1 MSLRFTITDWS
12 AFAPG
17 LASHDRWLDW
27 ARAPCL
33 PVGDDTPTVARMPV
47 ILRRRLER
55 IGRVALQP
63 VYDCQLSHDGDI
75 PHVFASRHGDLSRT
89 YGMLQSLTRGEQ
101 LSPTAFGLSTHNAI
115 AALYGIAC
123 GMRGSHVAVSAGATS
138 AEAAV
143 VEALGL
149 LNQGARE
156 VIVVMY
162 DSPLPDDYRVFADE
176 PQCHYAW
183 AWRIALADSGS
194 DVFSLVSGSGAAHL
208 NTSRCLPHGLDV
220 LRFVISGLDTMQ
232 FADRGR
238 LWCWRRH
245 G

>member
-1 MSLRFTITDWS
+1 MSLRFTVRDWS

-17 LASHDRWLDW
+17 LASRGQWLDW
-27 ARAPCL
+27 AQAPGL
-33 PVGDDTPTVARMPV
+33 PVGDDTPAVTQMPAM
-47 ILRRRLER
+47 LRRRLER
-55 IGRVALQP
+55 QGRIALQP
-63 VYDCQLSHDGDI
+63 VYDCQSPQDSDI

-89 YGMLQSLTRGEQ
+89 YGMLQALTRGEP

-123 GMRGSHVAVSAGATS
+123 GMHGNHVAVSAGATS

-143 VEALGL
+143 IEALCL

-156 VIVVMY
+156 VVVVMY

-176 PQCHYAW
+176 PQCHYSW
-183 AWRIALADSGS
+183 VWRIALADSGS
-194 DVFSLVSGSGAAHL
+194 DVFSLVSGSGAAQS
-208 NTSRCLPHGLDV
+208 NTSPCLPHGLDV

-232 FADRGR
+232 FVERGR
-238 LWCWRRH
+238 HWCWRRH

>member
-17 LASHDRWLDW
+17 LASRDRWLDW
-27 ARAPCL
+27 AQAPRL
-33 PVGDDTPTVARMPV
+33 PVGDDTPAVAQMPAM
-47 ILRRRLER
+47 LRRRLER
-55 IGRVALQP
+55 LGRIALQP
-63 VYDCQLSHDGDI
+63 VYDCQTPRDGDI
-75 PHVFASRHGDLSRT
+75 PHVFASRHGDLPRS
-89 YGMLQSLTRGEQ
+89 YGMLQALTRGEP

-123 GMRGSHVAVSAGATS
+123 AMHGNHVAVSAGATS

-143 VEALGL
+143 IEALGL

-156 VIVVMY
+156 VVVVMY

-176 PQCHYAW
+176 PQCHYSW
-183 AWRIALADSGS
+183 AWRIALADSRG
-194 DVFSLVSGSGAAHL
+194 DVFSLVSGPGAAES
-208 NTSRCLPHGLDV
+208 NTSPCLPHGLDV
-220 LRFVISGLDTMQ
+220 LRFVISGLDMMQ
-232 FADRGR
+232 FADCGR